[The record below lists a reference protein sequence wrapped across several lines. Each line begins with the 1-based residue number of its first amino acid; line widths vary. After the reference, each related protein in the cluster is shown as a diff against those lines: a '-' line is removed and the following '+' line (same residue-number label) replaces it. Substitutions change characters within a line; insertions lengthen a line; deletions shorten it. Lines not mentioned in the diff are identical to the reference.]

1 MVLLDHLSWWN
12 SPSWVEFY
20 TFPLECPLL
29 GSMVEYQT
37 GNVRTSPFLRV
48 LPLLYIFFVS
58 VENRVNQLTLL
69 FLLLLI
75 FFGQVGLIELDLLG

>member
-1 MVLLDHLSWWN
+1 M
-12 SPSWVEFY
+12 
-20 TFPLECPLL
+20 
-29 GSMVEYQT
+29 EYQT
-37 GNVRTSPFLRV
+37 GNVRTGPFLRI

-58 VENRVNQLTLL
+58 VKDRVNQLTLL